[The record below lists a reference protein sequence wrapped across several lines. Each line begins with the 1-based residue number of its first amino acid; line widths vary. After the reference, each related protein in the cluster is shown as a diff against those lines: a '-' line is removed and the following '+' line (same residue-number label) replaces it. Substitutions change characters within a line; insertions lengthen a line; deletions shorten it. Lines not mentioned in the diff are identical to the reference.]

1 MKIKITVTKITDKAL
16 LDLACSYTVN
26 KTVSVK
32 DMRAFYL
39 SEHSPVRTQLFLIE
53 MKDIP
58 TFASVHFARHNVGII
73 HFVKSN
79 RVDRGGSDDVNRLTP
94 VNHMMIA
101 NAQAL
106 INISRKRLCS
116 KSHKTTVQVMKL
128 IQDAVRLED
137 EDLAAV
143 MKPDCEYRQECY
155 EFSSCGYYNRR
166 DT

>member
-1 MKIKITVTKITDKAL
+1 MMSKITVTKITDKAL

-32 DMRAFYL
+32 DMQAFYK
-39 SEHSPVRTQLFLIE
+39 SEHSPIRTQLFLIE
-53 MKDIP
+53 MKNIP
-58 TFASVHFARHNVGII
+58 TFASVHFARHNVGVI

-79 RVDRGGSDDVNRLTP
+79 RIDRGGDTVVDRLTP

-116 KSHKTTVQVMKL
+116 KSSPETQEIMAMIANKVYDV
-128 IQDAVRLED
+128 DVE
-137 EDLAAV
+137 LALC
-143 MKPDCEYRQECY
+143 MLPECEYRGGCTEIN
-155 EFSSCGYYNRR
+155 SCGYMARK
-166 DT
+166 